1 MKKGVELGGTAAG
14 IKLPSTCTVMS
25 QQGLWIC
32 ILQGKLWDLHP
43 SVSGDVAVLVMDVRG
58 AGAKGDAE
66 RKRETERRRKGRR
79 KTFQKSVH

>member
-1 MKKGVELGGTAAG
+1 MDLHV
-14 IKLPSTCTVMS
+14 
-25 QQGLWIC
+25 
-32 ILQGKLWDLHP
+32 QGKLWGLHP

-66 RKRETERRRKGRR
+66 RKREAERGRKGRR